1 MRRKVLVTVTA
12 MMLAAQLG
20 SPLSAEPTTEQLG
33 AIAGYLEENDVQGL
47 RDYLALHPELAE
59 GDTPLAAL
67 LRRFLVESAGGRFF
81 QFEPNLSDT
90 VDDLRDEDR
99 PARDAPAE
107 PPDDTP
113 AEPPDDTP
121 AEPPDDTP
129 AEPPDSAY

>member
-67 LRRFLVESAGGRFF
+67 LRRFLVESAGGGRFF
-81 QFEPNLSDT
+81 RFEPNLSDT
-90 VDDLRDEDR
+90 VDDLQDEDR
-99 PARDAPAE
+99 PPRDAPAE
-107 PPDDTP
+107 PPDDRP
-113 AEPPDDTP
+113 SEPPDDR
-121 AEPPDDTP
+121 PD
-129 AEPPDSAY
+129 PPDSAY